1 MKLIGPSQ
9 VVRSARDERHLLRV
23 YSYRTVLIVAR
34 LLRLT
39 PFFILVLPAATFACD
54 DFAKAPSSRWGVE
67 WSDGIAW
74 LTTPCG
80 DRFFSIGVNVVDGG
94 SRARDGM
101 HGYVWSSFN
110 PTLGAWA
117 KRARERLLEWG
128 FNTAGAWSLSP
139 RRLDMPSTIELSLG
153 RHGSVVWGDPFHPD
167 LPARLR
173 TAARKLIAPYKGDP
187 RRIGYFSDNEIGWW
201 SGPLFTAYTSYA
213 PTNHTK
219 QRLIRMLRERYAN
232 DWQAFTLDFDP
243 PENIRS
249 FDDLLGETRAT
260 TRLRPGRQGFA
271 AVREWTRLVVENYHR
286 MMRDAIRT
294 ADPEALYLGDRLPIY
309 YDPDAVSIMGRY
321 VDVIGTNYNAD
332 GPDGWIARY
341 YFEGL
346 RRLAPKP
353 VLVTEWFFAARENRT
368 GNLNRTGPPKTARR
382 DREPSN
388 NINRTGHL
396 MTVATQEARAIGA
409 VAAAEA
415 FARQPNVVGLHW
427 FQLYD
432 HPKGGRLDG
441 EDYNFGLLDVRD
453 TPYEVLVNAL
463 GYVNKVLPRLHSE
476 QQTPPA
482 PQAVVTVPYAVI
494 DAQDSRLT
502 DWPKAAALIPMQS
515 APDDVVFGDIYL
527 SWDDDAVNVAVIAM
541 DYYDSG
547 LLAESG
553 TFPVEEAF
561 RLDIGIRQ
569 KEHANLVRL
578 HVIPEKTEV
587 DGTKVGFHVR
597 ACRVEREACTDTPI
611 TANFFGVA
619 MDQPRVI
626 FEAKVPWA
634 QLGGRPVPGTEVDL
648 AVTVSSFYR
657 ARSMSLA
664 SGPLTQSVEQPP
676 RWRRVVI
683 DDPPHSRW
691 PSP

>member
-1 MKLIGPSQ
+1 
-9 VVRSARDERHLLRV
+9 VSA
-23 YSYRTVLIVAR
+23 IAR
-34 LLRLT
+34 LVRLT
-39 PFFILVLPAATFACD
+39 PFFLLVFPATTLGCA
-54 DFAKAPSSRWGVE
+54 DFAKAPSSRWRVQ
-67 WSDGIAW
+67 WNDGIAW

-94 SRARDGM
+94 SRARDGR
-101 HGYVWSSFN
+101 HGYAWSSFD
-110 PTLGAWA
+110 PTLDAWA
-117 KRARERLLEWG
+117 HRARKRLLEWG

-139 RRLDMPSTIELSLG
+139 RRLGMPSTIELSLG

-167 LPARLR
+167 LPAWLR
-173 TAARKLIAPYKGDP
+173 MVAQKLIAPYKGDP

-201 SGPLFTAYTSYA
+201 NGPLFTAYTSYV

-219 QRLIRMLRERYAN
+219 QRLIRMLRARYAN
-232 DWQAFTLDFDP
+232 DWHAFTLDFEP
-243 PENIRS
+243 PPNNRS
-249 FDDLLGETRAT
+249 FDDLLRETRTT
-260 TRLRPGRQGFA
+260 TRLRPGRPGFA
-271 AVREWTRLVVENYHR
+271 VVREWTRLVVENYHR
-286 MMRDAIRT
+286 MMRDAIRS

-321 VDVIGTNYNAD
+321 VDVIATNYNAD

-346 RRLAPKP
+346 RRLAAKP

-368 GNLNRTGPPKTARR
+368 GNLNRTGPPKTR
-382 DREPSN
+382 DHEPSN

-415 FARQPNVVGLHW
+415 LARQPNVVGLHW

-441 EDYNFGLLDVRD
+441 EDYNFGLLDLRD
-453 TPYEVLVNAL
+453 MPYEELVNAL
-463 GYVNKVLPRLHSE
+463 GDVNKVLPRLHG
-476 QQTPPA
+476 QPHTPPA
-482 PQAVVTVPYAVI
+482 PPAVVSVPYVVI

-502 DWPKAAALIPMQS
+502 DWPKAAALVPMES
-515 APDDVVFGDIYL
+515 APDEVVFGDVYL
-527 SWDDDAVNVAVIAM
+527 SWDDEAVNVAVIAM
-541 DYYDSG
+541 DYYDPD
-547 LLAESG
+547 LLPDRG

-561 RLDIGIRQ
+561 RLSLGIRQ
-569 KEHANLVRL
+569 KGHANLVQL
-578 HVIPEKTEV
+578 HVIPEKTTV
-587 DGTKVGFHVR
+587 DRSQVRFQVR

-634 QLGGRPVPGTEVDL
+634 QLGGRPAPGIEVDL
-648 AVTVSSFYR
+648 AVAVRSFYR
-657 ARSMSLA
+657 ARSMALA
-664 SGPLTQSVEQPP
+664 SEPLTQSVEQPS
-676 RWRRVVI
+676 RWRRMVI
-683 DDPPHSRW
+683 GVPPHSR
-691 PSP
+691 